1 MDLHQ
6 AIRELLLNLDDGRT
20 TNTAYDT
27 AWIARL
33 GEIGDPIGEPALA
46 WLREHQLPDGSW
58 GANEPYYSHDR
69 VVCTLAAMNA
79 LARRGRVQDRALL
92 RRAEEALDTAI
103 QSLDHD
109 PAGETVGFE
118 LIVPTLLYEAKAL
131 GALHREESTVLA
143 HLMPYRAAKL
153 AALPDGM
160 VNRHVTAAHSA
171 EMAGSDGQK
180 ILDADNL
187 QEANGSVGLSPAA
200 TAYFALYVR
209 RRDPQ
214 ALGYLHQV
222 ASEGPA
228 PDAIPLDIFERA
240 WVLWNLALTGT
251 LHNELLDLCQP
262 HLDFLEG
269 AWVPERGVGFAMDY
283 TPKDSDDTSLTYE
296 VLTRFGRTVDLDAVL
311 SYEHV
316 YYFRCFE
323 LESNPSIS
331 ANIHVLGALR
341 QAGIEKEH
349 PAVQK
354 VLKFLSGTKIE
365 DISWHDK
372 WHTSPYYA
380 TVQAVIA
387 CGGYANELVE
397 RSIPW
402 ILENQNADG
411 SWGYYLPTAEETAYC
426 LQALAFWQ
434 RHSGEPSVPKEALKR
449 GRDWLLQHVDPPYP
463 PLWIDK
469 CLYCPNLI
477 VRSAVLSALT
487 LTS

>member
-1 MDLHQ
+1 MNLHQ

-79 LARRGRVQDRALL
+79 LARRGRVQDRARL

-131 GALHREESTVLA
+131 GALHCEENTLLA

-160 VNRHVTAAHSA
+160 INRHVTAAHSA
-171 EMAGSDGQK
+171 EMTGSDGQK

-209 RRDPQ
+209 RSDPQ
-214 ALGYLHQV
+214 ALSYLHQV

-269 AWVPERGVGFAMDY
+269 AWVPERGVGFARDY
-283 TPKDSDDTSLTYE
+283 TPKDSDDTSLTYD
-296 VLTRFGRTVDLDAVL
+296 VLTRLGRTVDVDAVL

-323 LESNPSIS
+323 LESIPSIS

-341 QAGIEKEH
+341 QVGFAPDHAKLQKIITFLKG
-349 PAVQK
+349 VQNDD
-354 VLKFLSGTKIE
+354 T
-365 DISWHDK
+365 SWFDK
-372 WHTSPYYA
+372 WHASPYYA
-380 TVQAVIA
+380 TTQAIIA
-387 CGGYANELVE
+387 CAGYVNALVE
-397 RSIPW
+397 NSIDW
-402 ILENQNADG
+402 LIKTQHEAG
-411 SWGYYLPTAEETAYC
+411 SWGYYAATAEETAYC
-426 LQALAFWQ
+426 LQALAIWKKY
-434 RHSGEPSVPKEALKR
+434 GGAVPDDVLER
-449 GRDWLLQHVDPPYP
+449 GKAWLETHAHPPYP

-469 CLYCPNLI
+469 CLYCPRSI
-477 VRSAVLSALT
+477 VKSAILSALI
-487 LTS
+487 LLS